1 MILASPL
8 EATLAGAAALLL
20 CLFLGR
26 WFQRTFT
33 PAVLRARLRGA
44 SPAFA
49 EAALSRV
56 PELAD
61 ARTEAARVLRG
72 LATELGRGASGA
84 DRMRCALDL
93 FWTGLSAW
101 GDDELLRW
109 RRSLAVA
116 TPREAW
122 GPVAAASWKVL
133 ADGGPYAPYR
143 RTMRSLADS
152 WLFGASASGDAG
164 FLRLALD
171 FALLKEQLGEMEAY
185 NALRRAD
192 HASVH
197 PALVRA
203 LGRMV
208 TDAAVRRSHGGES
221 GATVPAEG

>member
-1 MILASPL
+1 MSSGSPV
-8 EATLAGAAALLL
+8 EAWLAGSAAALL
-20 CLFLGR
+20 CLLAGR
-26 WFQRTFT
+26 WFQRRLT

-49 EAALSRV
+49 SAALVRA
-56 PELAD
+56 PELGDLQAD
-61 ARTEAARVLRG
+61 ATRVLGSLATRLGKGSAAAAR
-72 LATELGRGASGA
+72 
-84 DRMRCALDL
+84 MQCAMNL

-116 TPREAW
+116 TTREAW

-133 ADGGPYAPYR
+133 PDDGPYAPYR
-143 RTMRSLADS
+143 RLMRTLADS

-164 FLRLALD
+164 LLRLALD
-171 FALLKEQLGEMEAY
+171 FALLKEQMGEMDAY
-185 NALRRAD
+185 SALRRSD
-192 HASVH
+192 HANIN

-221 GATVPAEG
+221 GATIPAEG